1 MQSNVVLTVLIIIIF
16 GEHIPMQSKV
26 VLIIGQIGLSPR
38 DAYNAQNRYCSRV
51 FVLVATIRKLLL
63 QGPVVQ
69 KSISLT
75 L

>member
-1 MQSNVVLTVLIIIIF
+1 
-16 GEHIPMQSKV
+16 MQSKV